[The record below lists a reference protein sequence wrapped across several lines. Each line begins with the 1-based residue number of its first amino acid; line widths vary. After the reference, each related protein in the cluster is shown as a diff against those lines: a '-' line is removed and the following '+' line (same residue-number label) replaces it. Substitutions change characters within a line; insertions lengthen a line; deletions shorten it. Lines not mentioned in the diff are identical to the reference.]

1 MIKIQAE
8 TKQDNK
14 PDDMGYEPD
23 VELLEY
29 EYIRINVYIIQDMIT
44 QIKYY
49 EHTIEQDINDKNIN
63 EDIEKDFNDLI
74 NILRTWI
81 KPFCNLFDTMQLLHY
96 NKILYEH
103 NTDVYIKDISET
115 FKEFT
120 DKLKTELLNNINKIK
135 QEYGYLLTNK
145 ELNSF
150 DTIVDN
156 LDYAVKYYENIID
169 Y

>member
-1 MIKIQAE
+1 MIKIQTE

-44 QIKYY
+44 QIKYH

-74 NILRTWI
+74 NMLRTWI
-81 KPFCNLFDTMQLLHY
+81 KPFCNLFDMMQLLHY

-103 NTDVYIKDISET
+103 NTIEYIKDISET

-120 DKLKTELLNNINKIK
+120 DRLKTELLRDIDDIK
-135 QEYGYLLTNK
+135 QNYGYLLTNK